1 MPYADNR
8 FLLAWHD
15 GNYDFITSDG
25 VKKKIKVE
33 KVGTPVMLNQN
44 GRLLFL
50 MVVGHQRRLLCL
62 NYFLCI
68 NTKTKEL
75 SISQVQLPI

>member
-1 MPYADNR
+1 MD
-8 FLLAWHD
+8 
-15 GNYDFITSDG
+15 YDFITSDG

-33 KVGTPVMLNQN
+33 KVGTPVMLNQKWEITFPD
-44 GRLLFL
+44 GCGAPEKITLPKLF
-50 MVVGHQRRLLCL
+50 
-62 NYFLCI
+62 FCI